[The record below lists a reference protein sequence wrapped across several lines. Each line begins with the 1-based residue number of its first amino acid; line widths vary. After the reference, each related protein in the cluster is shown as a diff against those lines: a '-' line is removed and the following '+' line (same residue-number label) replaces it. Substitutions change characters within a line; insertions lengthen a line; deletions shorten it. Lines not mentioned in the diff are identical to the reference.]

1 VSLRYAREQAVEASV
16 VLRGRVRHVRRI
28 EWSGNDVFVVDQF
41 EGKGR
46 HRVESRLVWAPGP
59 PAVEF
64 ALHGAGELTSEEGFV
79 SERFGERLAT
89 PIGCIVS
96 ELEFPG
102 SSGFRLR
109 CLG

>member
-1 VSLRYAREQAVEASV
+1 
-16 VLRGRVRHVRRI
+16 
-28 EWSGNDVFVVDQF
+28 VFVVDQL

-64 ALHGAGELTSEEGFV
+64 ALHGVGELTSEDGFV
-79 SERFGERLAT
+79 SERFGERA
-89 PIGCIVS
+89 PAAIGCIVA
-96 ELEFPG
+96 ELALPG
-102 SSGFRLR
+102 SIGFRLR

>member
-1 VSLRYAREQAVEASV
+1 M
-16 VLRGRVRHVRRI
+16 
-28 EWSGNDVFVVDQF
+28 FVVDQL

-64 ALHGAGELTSEEGFV
+64 AQHGAGELTSEEGFV
-79 SERFGERLAT
+79 SERFGERQ
-89 PIGCIVS
+89 PVSIGCIVTQ
-96 ELEFPG
+96 LEFPATL
-102 SSGFRLR
+102 GFRLR